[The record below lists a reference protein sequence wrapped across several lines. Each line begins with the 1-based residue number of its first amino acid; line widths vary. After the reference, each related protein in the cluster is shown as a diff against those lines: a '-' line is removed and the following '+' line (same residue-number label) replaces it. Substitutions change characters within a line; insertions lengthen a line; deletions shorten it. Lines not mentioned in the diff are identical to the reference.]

1 MREILHEICGKVKV
15 VFDAMDKA
23 RDKAYAMHR
32 EAIKYCSL
40 SIKYSH
46 RFDFTNAE
54 KYQEQAQKTIKD
66 IKKFLKPHPRVYYAG
81 FFEDAQKEYA
91 EACITLSLIKDLQ
104 IPDPDSIGVEYA
116 PYLNGLGEAAS
127 EMRRHI
133 LDLIRKENIAKA
145 EKYLE
150 IIDEVYYALA
160 VMDYPDIITRGLRR
174 TNDLV
179 RSIAEKTRGDL
190 TTALMQKNLIQN
202 MKQTMQDCI
211 TLGASKD

>member
-1 MREILHEICGKVKV
+1 MRERLQEMCGKVKV

-46 RFDFTNAE
+46 RFDFGN
-54 KYQEQAQKTIKD
+54 AQKYLELAKKTLRD
-66 IKKFLKPHPRVYYAG
+66 IKRFLKPHPRVYYAG

-91 EACITLSLIKDLQ
+91 EACITLSLIKDLK
-104 IPDPDSIGVEYA
+104 IPDPDVIKVEYA

-133 LDLIRKENIAKA
+133 LDLIRKEKIAEA

-150 IIDEVYYALA
+150 VIDEVYYALA

-179 RSIAEKTRGDL
+179 RGIAEKTRGDL
-190 TTALMQKNLIQN
+190 TTALMQKNLILH
-202 MKQTMQDCI
+202 MKQTLLDCVTPGI
-211 TLGASKD
+211 TKA